1 MNWMPEKQ
9 LRRHCCLDKLLLVD
23 AAVSARVH
31 LSEIKMTLERKIF
44 IFNHFD
50 LKVPE
55 YVQDDLLLTALLD
68 VHVLHG
74 EQSAEDTFHLGEVQ
88 PARLVLRE
96 GRNQY
101 VFDNQISNFP
111 S

>member
-50 LKVPE
+50 LKVTE
-55 YVQDDLLLTALLD
+55 YVQDDLLLTALFNL
-68 VHVLHG
+68 HIFHG
-74 EQSAEDTFHLGEVQ
+74 EQGAENAFHLGEVQ
-88 PARLVLRE
+88 SAGLVLQHRGCAIE
-96 GRNQY
+96 MRAKFVMN
-101 VFDNQISNFP
+101 
-111 S
+111 